1 MTTTALDLE
10 RLAAA
15 PHGVRDPLPEF
26 FLTATSGTPKSLW
39 SDVAQGHPTQHRAG
53 AALRLVTR
61 TASSPFGPRP
71 VLCTALIARTPQGV
85 AITTLASHGA
95 N

>member
-1 MTTTALDLE
+1 MTTTAHDLE

-15 PHGVRDPLPEF
+15 PHGVRDPLPAF
-26 FLTATSGTPKSLW
+26 FLTAT
-39 SDVAQGHPTQHRAG
+39 AG
-53 AALRLVTR
+53 AGMRLVTR

-71 VLCTALIARTPQGV
+71 VLCTALIARKPQGFSI
-85 AITTLASHGA
+85 ATLATHGA

>member
-1 MTTTALDLE
+1 MTTTAHDLE

-26 FLTATSGTPKSLW
+26 FLTAK
-39 SDVAQGHPTQHRAG
+39 AG
-53 AALRLVTR
+53 AGLRLVAR
-61 TASSPFGPRP
+61 TASSRFGPRP